1 MSLYRE
7 VVSLVRLR
15 PTLRTQLT
23 LLYAGLLA
31 ALGGGLL
38 FLLIPLSGSASVE
51 AGPHSAVVA
60 AALNTSIRHKEII
73 GAIALPVVVLLAL
86 AGGWLI
92 AGRFLR
98 PLRTITATA
107 RDISASNLSRR
118 LSLSSRDAEFAELGE
133 TLDDL
138 FGRLEAS
145 FESQR
150 HFVANASHELRTPL
164 TAERALL
171 QVALADSDA
180 TAQTLRSACEQALAL
195 GGQQERLIEALLTL
209 ASGEGGIERWEPFDL
224 AAVAWHVITVRREEA
239 SRRGVRVQTRLAE
252 APTAG
257 DPRLAESLVANLVD
271 NAIRH
276 NSAGGWAEIS
286 TAAAGGRATIRVRN
300 TGAVI
305 PPEQLGRLF
314 QPFGR
319 AGGERIR
326 HVGGHGLGLAIV
338 QAIARA
344 HGATLTPR
352 ARPEGGLDVE
362 VTFSGKP
369 GSELPRVVAA
379 PAGQ

>member
-1 MSLYRE
+1 MFIYHE
-7 VVSLVRLR
+7 VAALLRLR

-31 ALGGGLL
+31 ALGGALIFGLV
-38 FLLIPLSGSASVE
+38 PLRGTASVGI
-51 AGPHSAVVA
+51 GPGAA
-60 AALNTSIRHKEII
+60 AQQAALNSHIREVEII
-73 GAIALPVVVLLAL
+73 GVAALAVMVLLAL

-92 AGRFLR
+92 AGRLLR

-107 RDISASNLSRR
+107 RDISASNLNRR
-118 LSLSSRDAEFAELGE
+118 LGLDGRDDEFAELGE

-164 TAERALL
+164 TAERTLL
-171 QVALADSDA
+171 QVALDA
-180 TAQTLRSACEQALAL
+180 TAQALRSACEQVLAL
-195 GGQQERLIEALLTL
+195 GDQQERLIEALLTL
-209 ASGEGGIERWEPFDL
+209 ATSEGGIEQWEPFDL
-224 AAVAWHVITVRREEA
+224 AAVAWHVVTIRREEA
-239 SRRGVRVQTRLAE
+239 QRRGVHVETRLAE
-252 APTAG
+252 APTSG

-276 NSAGGWAEIS
+276 NAEGGRAEVS
-286 TAAAGGRATIRVRN
+286 TAAAGGQAAIRVRN

-305 PPEQLGRLF
+305 QPDQLGRLF

-319 AGGERIR
+319 ADGERIR
-326 HVGGHGLGLAIV
+326 HTGGHGLGLAIV

-362 VTFSGKP
+362 VAFPGKP
-369 GSELPRVVAA
+369 VPA
-379 PAGQ
+379 P

>member
-1 MSLYRE
+1 

-23 LLYAGLLA
+23 LLYGGLLA
-31 ALGGGLL
+31 VLGGGLL
-38 FLLIPLSGSASVE
+38 FLLVPLSGSASVQQ
-51 AGPHSAVVA
+51 GPHA
-60 AALNTSIRHKEII
+60 AAIATALNTSIRHKEII

-107 RDISASNLSRR
+107 RDISASNLNRR
-118 LSLSSRDAEFAELGE
+118 LSLAPRDAEFAELGE

-171 QVALADSDA
+171 QVALADPDA
-180 TAQTLRSACEQALAL
+180 TAAALRSACQQVLAL
-195 GGQQERLIEALLTL
+195 GDQQERLIDGLLTL
-209 ASGEGGIERWEPFDL
+209 ATSEGGIEQWEPFDL
-224 AAVAWHVITVRREEA
+224 AAVAWHAATARREQA
-239 SRRGVRVQTRLAE
+239 GRRGIRLETSLAP

-276 NSAGGWAEIS
+276 NSGDGLAEIS
-286 TAAAGGRATIRVRN
+286 TTAAGGQATIRVRN

-319 AGGERIR
+319 ADGERIR
-326 HVGGHGLGLAIV
+326 HTGGHGLGLAIV

-352 ARPEGGLDVE
+352 AQPEGGLDVE
-362 VTFSGKP
+362 VTFPGKP
-369 GSELPRVVAA
+369 VSA
-379 PAGQ
+379 PAPPPAP